1 MKGQILIVSGPSGSG
16 KSTLLNRLFKEEDN
30 LYFSISS
37 TTRPRRNGEREGID
51 YYFVSEDEF
60 KYGIDND
67 EFLEWACVH
76 KNYYGTSLKPVLKAL
91 NDGKIVVFDIDVQG
105 FCIAREKLK
114 NYITSVFVTTKN
126 KDELEKRLQKRNTDS
141 NETIKNRLTNAAVE
155 MEHISEYDYFLI
167 NDDIEKSYMDLLSIV
182 RSMRVKSSIVNIIE
196 VIDNWKNC

>member
-30 LYFSISS
+30 IYFSISS

-141 NETIKNRLTNAAVE
+141 NETIKNRLTNAVVE

-182 RSMRVKSSIVNIIE
+182 RSMRVKSSIVNITE

>member
-37 TTRPRRNGEREGID
+37 TTRPRRNGEREGVD
-51 YYFVSEDEF
+51 YYFIDEDEF

-182 RSMRVKSSIVNIIE
+182 RSMRVKSSIVNITE

>member
-30 LYFSISS
+30 IYFSISS

>member
-30 LYFSISS
+30 IYFSISS

-182 RSMRVKSSIVNIIE
+182 RSMRVKSSIVNITE